1 MEADHDSDI
10 MDTKLMNEIA
20 PDSLNESAI
29 NQDSTSKHLK
39 HPADASK
46 GKGTKLNKEI
56 REEAKED
63 EPETARDEIEEEWKE
78 LEGDY

>member
-29 NQDSTSKHLK
+29 NQDSTSKKLK
-39 HPADASK
+39 HPADTSK
-46 GKGTKLNKEI
+46 SKGTKLHKKI

-63 EPETARDEIEEEWKE
+63 EPETARDEIEEQWKE